1 MNYKTKKLTL
11 FLAFLLTFTLSM
23 LPMLSVSAA
32 KNTAP
37 IPTTKS
43 VPRLIINGYYVV
55 YTHPVA
61 PYVDKNSR
69 LMVPLEAIA
78 EMLGM
83 EYSFDKKEKSMTVS
97 RDDTTLT
104 FYAGKKQFKVNT
116 EMLNGD
122 TAPALQ
128 KGTYYVPLRLLI
140 NMFQLDVSN
149 KNGLIAIQDEKAF
162 TTGRYTYMLDDDR
175 FGIQRSTNN
184 NAIQPISFQF
194 SGTRDIKGDPN
205 LRMWKYD
212 FQFELKNISGKNIT
226 ANQEDFHPIYYFS
239 NNSFSMDSDN
249 PYDIGKSDRKRYSIS
264 KDKTLKIKTKDG
276 TNGQLE
282 VVLAIGRTLEPI
294 PNK

>member
-1 MNYKTKKLTL
+1 
-11 FLAFLLTFTLSM
+11 
-23 LPMLSVSAA
+23 
-32 KNTAP
+32 
-37 IPTTKS
+37 
-43 VPRLIINGYYVV
+43 
-55 YTHPVA
+55 
-61 PYVDKNSR
+61 
-69 LMVPLEAIA
+69 
-78 EMLGM
+78 
-83 EYSFDKKEKSMTVS
+83 
-97 RDDTTLT
+97 
-104 FYAGKKQFKVNT
+104 
-116 EMLNGD
+116 
-122 TAPALQ
+122 
-128 KGTYYVPLRLLI
+128 VPLRLLI
-140 NMFQLDVSN
+140 NIFQLDVSN
-149 KNGLIAIQDEKAF
+149 KNGLIAIQDDKAF
-162 TTGRYTYMLDDDR
+162 TTGGYTYMLDDDR

-212 FQFELKNISGKNIT
+212 FQFELKNISGKNIA

-249 PYDIGKSDRKRYSIS
+249 PYDIGKSDRKRYAIS

>member
-1 MNYKTKKLTL
+1 MNNNTKKLTL

-23 LPMLSVSAA
+23 LPVLSVSAA

-43 VPRLIINGYYVV
+43 VPRLMINDYYVV

-61 PYVDKNSR
+61 PYVDKKSR
-69 LMVPLEAIA
+69 LMVPLEAMA

-97 RDDTTLT
+97 RDNKTLT
-104 FYAGKKQFKVNT
+104 FYAGKKQYKVGT
-116 EMLNGD
+116 EMLSWD
-122 TAPALQ
+122 AEPALQ

-162 TTGRYTYMLDDDR
+162 TTGGYTYMLDDDR

-212 FQFELKNISGKNIT
+212 FQFELKNISGKNIA

-239 NNSFSMDSDN
+239 NNSFAMDSDN
-249 PYDIGKSDRKRYSIS
+249 PYDIGKSDRKRYAIS